1 MNAQITG
8 LGWVT
13 PLGRSL
19 AAVWTGIQK
28 GTRPAPSPMAKPIG
42 GSPAECLKV
51 PAGSVDDAAA
61 LPRLRR
67 SSAIS
72 HFAVAAATDAVA
84 DAGLDAAQLARTA
97 LVFAASDGGVVYT
110 RRFFSDIIERGEGA
124 GSPLLFPET
133 VYNAPASHIASRLGL
148 ENELLTLVGDAATG
162 LAAVRTGCELLQTG
176 DVDHCLVVAA
186 QESDWVT
193 WEAYARWHLIGD
205 QGRERALFSEGA
217 AAVVL
222 SRHGTGCAVAR
233 SHPGVSCK
241 SERDASGRLDALL
254 AEMLGETAP
263 ALAISGASGTRLDAI
278 ELGCLR
284 KRAASAALLHP
295 KLTLGESMACSALQH
310 VVAGTLALRNQMPGP
325 ILVTAAGFHR
335 QISALLLTQGGT
347 HG

>member
-1 MNAQITG
+1 MNALITG

-13 PLGRSL
+13 PLGRGL
-19 AAVWTGIQK
+19 ETVWTAIQN
-28 GTRPAPSPMAKPIG
+28 GVRPTPSPMVKPVG
-42 GSPAECLKV
+42 GSPAACLKV
-51 PAGSVDDAAA
+51 PAGCVDDAAA

-72 HFAVAAATDAVA
+72 HFAVAAATDAAA

-110 RRFFSDIIERGEGA
+110 RRFYSDLIERGEGA

-148 ENELLTLVGDAATG
+148 ENESLTLVGDAATG

-176 DVDHCLVVAA
+176 DVEHCLVVAA

-205 QGRERALFSEGA
+205 QGRGKALFSEGA

-222 SRHGTGCAVAR
+222 SRHGTGCEVAR
-233 SHPGVSCK
+233 SHPGVSCT
-241 SERDASGRLDALL
+241 SERDASGRFDALL
-254 AEMLGETAP
+254 AEMLGAAVP
-263 ALAISGASGTRLDAI
+263 ALALSGASGTRLDAV
-278 ELGCLR
+278 ELACLK
-284 KRAASAALLHP
+284 KRAGSASMLHP
-295 KLTLGESMACSALQH
+295 KFTLGESMACSALQH
-310 VVAGTLALRNQMPGP
+310 VVAGSLALRNQMPGP

-347 HG
+347 RG

>member
-19 AAVWTGIQK
+19 ETVWTAIQDRA
-28 GTRPAPSPMAKPIG
+28 RPAPSPIEKPV
-42 GSPAECLKV
+42 GSEPAGCLRV
-51 PAGSVDDAAA
+51 PPGSVDDAAA

-72 HFAVAAATDAVA
+72 LFAVAAAADAVA
-84 DAGLDAAQLARTA
+84 DAGLDDGQLARTA

-110 RRFFSDIIERGEGA
+110 RRFYSDLIERGEGA

-148 ENELLTLVGDAATG
+148 QNESLTLVGDAATG

-176 DVDHCLVVAA
+176 DADHCLVVAA

-193 WEAYARWHLIGD
+193 WEAYTRWNLIGD
-205 QGRERALFSEGA
+205 HGHDKALFSEGA

-222 SRHGTGCAVAR
+222 SRHGTGCAIAR
-233 SHPGVSCK
+233 CHAGVSCT
-241 SERDASGRLDALL
+241 SERDAAGRFDALL
-254 AEMLGETAP
+254 AEMLGDTAP
-263 ALAISGASGTRLDAI
+263 ALAISGASGTKLDTV
-278 ELGCLR
+278 ELACLR
-284 KRAASAALLHP
+284 KRAPAAAVLHP
-295 KLTLGESMACSALQH
+295 KFTLGESMACSALQH
-310 VVAGTLALRNQMPGP
+310 VVAGSLALRNQMPGP

-335 QISALLLTQGGT
+335 QISALLLTSGGT
-347 HG
+347 RE